1 MAFVQLTIDLY
12 KIRVT
17 YGICSTEAN
26 RSTTLASRV
35 LKRNDRVDVHIACNR
50 LQSVSTRSPQST
62 KYYTETERAC
72 TVRKWKVKVTR
83 SAQTY
88 GVPSI

>member
-35 LKRNDRVDVHIACNR
+35 LKRNDRVDVHIAWRQTTECIRVYQRGHRN
-50 LQSVSTRSPQST
+50 PQST
-62 KYYTETERAC
+62 TQRQRDTE
-72 TVRKWKVKVTR
+72 
-83 SAQTY
+83 SLH
-88 GVPSI
+88 S